1 MPPHAAVDAHAGMR
15 RAAGASERR
24 LEASHGEIFP
34 RRWAV
39 VIPMAFLLLI
49 SAAGKP
55 KRQLRGK
62 GQRLRI
68 PGIFFKEGAC
78 SGGLG

>member
-24 LEASHGEIFP
+24 LEASHGEIMP

-78 SGGLG
+78 SCGLG